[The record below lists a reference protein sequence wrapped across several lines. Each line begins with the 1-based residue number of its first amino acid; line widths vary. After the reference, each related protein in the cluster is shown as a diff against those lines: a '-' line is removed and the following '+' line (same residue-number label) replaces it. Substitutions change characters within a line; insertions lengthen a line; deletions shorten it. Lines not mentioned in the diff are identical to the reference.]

1 MRLINAVLG
10 ALSMVLVAVLLGAV
24 LYLAFDLDTVVCAFI
39 AVATLSVMVLYAS
52 VSNRLSDRQ
61 EIDDRI
67 ADLSRGTGDIARQ
80 VAEISRRLAA
90 MEAHLDTGLDR
101 TRSAVDPLA
110 AEIGDLGGQ
119 VRDIAEA
126 VAAHSA
132 ALQKAETS
140 AAKPDAVASDGASGA
155 NGKGRK
161 PLGREAL
168 TDLVAKAIEADRVE
182 LFLQPIVTLPQRKVR
197 YYEALTRLRTENGD
211 IVSAVDFIDAADS
224 AGFMPKIDT
233 LLVHRCAQVVRRLQ
247 LKSRDVGLFCNIS
260 AATLTDSIYF
270 KQIREFLDAS
280 RALAPALMLEF
291 KQSDC
296 ATFGPQEQENLA
308 LLAGFGFHFSMDH
321 VADLKM
327 TPKDLADA
335 AFRFIKVPA
344 ELLLD
349 PAAGAQSDIQP
360 ADLADLLARSGIDLV
375 AERIESESMVV
386 ELLDCDV
393 RFGQG
398 LLFSAPRPV
407 KADAYSAMDADKAL
421 SEAAANIV

>member
-10 ALSMVLVAVLLGAV
+10 ALSMVLIAVVLGAV
-24 LYLAFDLDTVVCAFI
+24 LYLAFNLDSIICAFV
-39 AVATLSVMVLYAS
+39 AVAALSLMVLVAS
-52 VSNRLSDRQ
+52 VSSRLGDRR

-80 VAEISRRLAA
+80 VAEISRRLSA
-90 MEAHLDTGLDR
+90 MEAQLDTGLDR

-132 ALQKAETS
+132 ALQKAGT
-140 AAKPDAVASDGASGA
+140 AGPKPDAASNGASA
-155 NGKGRK
+155 VNGHGRK
-161 PLGREAL
+161 DISRENL
-168 TDLVAKAIEADRVE
+168 TDLIAKAIEANRVE

-211 IVSAVDFIDAADS
+211 IVAAADFIDVAES
-224 AGFMPKIDT
+224 AGLLPKIDT
-233 LLVHRCAQVVRRLQ
+233 LLVHRCAQVIRRLQ

-296 ATFGPQEQENLA
+296 VAFGPHEQESLA

-335 AFRFIKVPA
+335 SFRFMKVPA
-344 ELLLD
+344 GFLLD
-349 PAAGAQSDIQP
+349 PAAGAQSDIHP

-375 AERIESESMVV
+375 AEHIESESMVV

-407 KADAYSAMDADKAL
+407 KADAYSANGSEKAL

>member
-1 MRLINAVLG
+1 MI
-10 ALSMVLVAVLLGAV
+10 
-24 LYLAFDLDTVVCAFI
+24 
-39 AVATLSVMVLYAS
+39 
-52 VSNRLSDRQ
+52 
-61 EIDDRI
+61 
-67 ADLSRGTGDIARQ
+67 
-80 VAEISRRLAA
+80 
-90 MEAHLDTGLDR
+90 
-101 TRSAVDPLA
+101 
-110 AEIGDLGGQ
+110 
-119 VRDIAEA
+119 
-126 VAAHSA
+126 
-132 ALQKAETS
+132 
-140 AAKPDAVASDGASGA
+140 
-155 NGKGRK
+155 
-161 PLGREAL
+161 
-168 TDLVAKAIEADRVE
+168 AKAIEADRVE

-197 YYEALTRLRTENGD
+197 YYEALTRLRTEDGD
-211 IVSAVDFIDAADS
+211 IMPAGDFIDVAES
-224 AGFMPKIDT
+224 AGLLPKIDT

-247 LKSRDVGLFCNIS
+247 LKSRDVGLFCNMS

-296 ATFGPQEQENLA
+296 VAFGPHEQESLA

-335 AFRFIKVPA
+335 SFRFMKVPA
-344 ELLLD
+344 AFLLD
-349 PAAGAQSDIQP
+349 PATGAQGDIHP

-375 AERIESESMVV
+375 AEHIENESMVV

-398 LLFSAPRPV
+398 LLFSPPRPV
-407 KADAYSAMDADKAL
+407 KADAYAANGSDKML